1 MTSHDMAYP
10 RKGRPLVDYGREVEA
25 EIAKL
30 YDLIEREGAGLDG
43 YSPRW
48 LALKLL
54 DADDDIRAKVAATPA
69 GAKLQQAAEESI
81 SHLHSIYGDD
91 VDMVI
96 ADRRYGFISGLV
108 MEVMERPAVER
119 LTLSDSIDR
128 VVTHRLLGIPIFLAV
143 MWLLFKLTT
152 DVATPYMDW
161 LDEFLTG
168 PFSRW
173 VDEIL
178 VTLSAP
184 GWLNALALDGIIAGV
199 GGVAVFIPLLF
210 LLYFFIAALEDS
222 GYLARAAFV
231 MDRLMHRLGLH
242 GKSFIPMLISFG
254 CNVPGIY
261 GTRTLESRKDR
272 ILTALLLPF
281 MSCSARLPVYA
292 LFAAAFFTAHQ
303 GWVIWSMY
311 LLGIAMAMGTGL
323 LFRHT
328 LFAGKEES
336 PFVMEL
342 PPYRLPTVRGLL
354 THMWERSSAFVRKA
368 GTYIFAAAVVIWV
381 LLNVPWG
388 VDDQRESAFGEVS
401 NAVSPVF
408 APAGFGEW
416 EASGALVSGFIAKEV
431 VVSTMSEIYVGGA
444 EEKEE
449 GGTPSVGAE
458 IRDTAKGFGTAVRDS
473 GKALGSIIPG
483 VFKTG
488 PGEETELQAALQPV
502 FSGPAAMAFLV
513 FVLLY
518 IPCVAAMSAFAQE
531 FGWRWAAF
539 AAIYLT
545 GMAWVASVVVYQG
558 ARVFGLS

>member
-1 MTSHDMAYP
+1 VTSHDLAYP

-30 YDLIEREGAGLDG
+30 YDLIEREGAELNG

-54 DADDDIRAKVAATPA
+54 EADDDIRAKVAATPG

-81 SHLHSIYGDD
+81 SHLHPIYGDD
-91 VDMVI
+91 IDTII

-108 MEVMERPAVER
+108 MEVMERPAVEQ
-119 LTLSDSIDR
+119 LTLSDKIDR

-152 DVATPYMDW
+152 DVAGPYMDW

-184 GWLNALALDGIIAGV
+184 GWLNALAIDGIIAGV

-210 LLYFFIAALEDS
+210 LLYFFIAVLEDS

-242 GKSFIPMLISFG
+242 GKSFIPMLIGFG
-254 CNVPGIY
+254 CTVPAIY
-261 GTRTLESRKDR
+261 ATRTLESRRDR
-272 ILTALLLPF
+272 IMTALLTPF
-281 MSCSARLPVYA
+281 MSCGARLPVYV
-292 LFAAAFFTAHQ
+292 LFAAALFSAHQ

-311 LLGIAMAMGTGL
+311 LLGIAMAIATGL
-323 LFRHT
+323 LFRYT
-328 LFAGKEES
+328 LFASKEQS

-342 PPYRLPTVRGLL
+342 PPYRLPTLRGLL
-354 THMWERSSAFVRKA
+354 THMWERSHAFVRKA
-368 GTYIFAAAVVIWV
+368 GTYIFAAAVLIWL
-381 LLNVPWG
+381 LLNLPWG
-388 VDDQRESAFGEVS
+388 VEDQRESAFGETGH
-401 NAVSPVF
+401 AISPIF

-416 EASGALVSGFIAKEV
+416 EASGALITGLIAKEV
-431 VVSTMSEIYVGGA
+431 VVSTMSEIYVGGD
-444 EEKEE
+444 EEEE
-449 GGTPSVGAE
+449 EEAPAVPTE
-458 IRDTAKGFGTAVRDS
+458 LRDTAKGFGVAIRDS
-473 GKALGSIIPG
+473 FRALGGIIPG
-483 VFKTG
+483 VFGTA
-488 PGEETELQAALQPV
+488 PEEETELQGALKPV
-502 FSGPAAMAFLV
+502 FSEAAAIAFLV

-518 IPCVAAMSAFAQE
+518 IPCVAAMAAFSQE

-539 AAIYLT
+539 AGLYLT
-545 GMAWVASVVVYQG
+545 GLAWVSAVVVYQG
-558 ARVFGLS
+558 ARAFGFG